1 MSHTP
6 ESLSNTKKFKFF
18 MKIQP
23 KQIKVRD
30 LYDGYK
36 DSGDAGVVGY
46 RGQLNIRPAYQREFV
61 YKDAQRDKVIDTV
74 RKGYPLNV
82 MYWVRNPD
90 PTHPLNDDLASFEV
104 LDGQQRTLSICKYLA
119 GDFSINLQYF
129 RGLPQDQ
136 QEAILDYELTVY
148 VCEGPDSEKLEWF
161 KTINIAGEKLTDQE
175 LLNAV
180 YTGPWLTSAKA
191 YFSKSNCPASGLASD
206 YMTGSPIR
214 QDYLETAL
222 TWISKGN
229 PAAYMAAHQFDKTA
243 IDLWN
248 YFSSVINWVEATFPT
263 ARKEMKAIPW
273 GELYDTYKG
282 EDLDP
287 VALEARIVALMQDED
302 VTRKAGVYTYVLDG
316 NPKHLS
322 LRAFTPNTKTEA
334 YNRQKGL
341 CAAPSCSK
349 PGHKFTLAEMEAD
362 HIVAWHA
369 GGKTVAANCQML
381 CKACNQKK
389 GGALFLPPTP

>member
-1 MSHTP
+1 
-6 ESLSNTKKFKFF
+6 

-36 DSGDAGVVGY
+36 DSGDSGVVGY

-90 PTHPLNDDLASFEV
+90 PADPLNDDLASFEV

-136 QEAILDYELTVY
+136 QDAILDYELTVY

-191 YFSKSNCPASGLASD
+191 YFSKSNCPAYGLASD

-248 YFSSVINWVEATFPT
+248 YFSSVINWVKSTFPT

-273 GELYDTYKG
+273 GELYDNYKDQ
-282 EDLDP
+282 DLDP
-287 VALEARIVALMQDED
+287 VALEARIVELMQDED
-302 VTRKAGVYTYVLDG
+302 VTRKAGIYTYVLDG

-334 YNRQKGL
+334 YNRQKGV

-389 GGALFLPPTP
+389 GGALFLPASP

>member
-1 MSHTP
+1 
-6 ESLSNTKKFKFF
+6 
-18 MKIQP
+18 MKIQAR
-23 KQIKVRD
+23 QIKIRD
-30 LYDGYK
+30 LHAGYK
-36 DSGDAGVVGY
+36 DSGDNGVVGFHG
-46 RGQLNIRPAYQREFV
+46 RLNIRPPYQREFV
-61 YKDAQRDKVIDTV
+61 YKENQRDKVIDTA
-74 RKGYPLNV
+74 RKGFPLNV
-82 MYWVRNPD
+82 MYWARNPD
-90 PTHPLNDDLASFEV
+90 PIDPLNEDLATFEV
-104 LDGQQRTLSICKYLA
+104 LDGQQRTISICRFIE

-129 RGLPQDQ
+129 RGLPKDQ
-136 QEAILDYELTVY
+136 QDAILDYELTVY

-191 YFSKSNCPASGLASD
+191 YFSKPNCPAFGLASD
-206 YMTGSPIR
+206 YMLGSAIR

-222 TWISKGN
+222 TWASKGN
-229 PAAYMAAHQFDKTA
+229 PAEYMAAHQFDKTA

-248 YFSSVINWVEATFPT
+248 CFSSVINWVNATFKPV
-263 ARKEMKAIPW
+263 RKEMKGIPW

-287 VALEARIVALMQDED
+287 VALEARISMLMQDEE
-302 VTRKAGVYTYVLDG
+302 VTRKAGIYTYILDG

-334 YNRQKGL
+334 YNRQEGL

-362 HIVAWHA
+362 HIVPWHA
-369 GGKTVAANCQML
+369 GGKTVASNCQML
-381 CKACNQKK
+381 CRACNQKK
-389 GGALFLPPTP
+389 GGALFLPASP